1 MQVLLLLK
9 ILMRF
14 KRLSMFKNLIKEKFL
29 LLLFLFAFVMNVSY
43 AKSDE
48 KLNANSLDTI
58 RVKVQETEE
67 NLKKLDIEI
76 EKLNNEVFAS
86 DNELSKIKSEKEKIT
101 KLREQNELELKS
113 LEVSIQ
119 NLRKDALLLIQ
130 RSKGRLRALYRER
143 PVQDLLSFLFSD
155 NNNNGSRIAFYVT
168 KIRNYDKK
176 LMVELITIRRDYAK
190 KAGRQKRIL
199 ADNIKLEDQLIYE
212 HKKEALQNA
221 NKKKMLASLTKK
233 ESQVEKELDKLRA
246 QALRIEIVLASV
258 TNGEELFLKDQK
270 EDKKIKKTK
279 KARETKPFDGKGL
292 LALRGKLP
300 APVKGKIVKTFGR
313 HQVKK
318 FKDFVISKGVEFSV
332 SNGTLAYAVAK
343 GKVIY
348 DGKMPGYG
356 NMIIL
361 DHGQRYYT
369 LYSHLTNIDA
379 GVGDVLET
387 GDLVGECEP
396 GVNGTNFYFEI
407 RKDGKPIDPKLYLN
421 KKELI

>member
-1 MQVLLLLK
+1 MLALLQLK
-9 ILMRF
+9 ILMKF

-29 LLLFLFAFVMNVSY
+29 FLLFLFAFIVNIPY
-43 AKSDE
+43 AKSDD
-48 KLNANSLDTI
+48 KINSNSLDKI
-58 RVKVQETEE
+58 RVKVQEAEE
-67 NLKKLDIEI
+67 NLKNLDVEI
-76 EKLNNEVFAS
+76 EKLNEEVATS
-86 DNELSKIKSEKEKIT
+86 NSELLKIKSEKEKIT
-101 KLREQNELELKS
+101 KLREQNELESKS
-113 LEVSIQ
+113 LEKSIQ

-155 NNNNGSRIAFYVT
+155 KNNNGSRIAFYVT

-176 LMVELITIRRDYAK
+176 LMVELITIRRDFAK

-199 ADNIKLEDQLIYE
+199 ADNTKLENQLIYE

-221 NKKKMLASLTKK
+221 NKKKMLALLTKK
-233 ESQVEKELDKLRA
+233 ETQVEKELDELRA

-270 EDKKIKKTK
+270 EDKKVKKTK
-279 KARETKPFDGKGL
+279 KAKEVQPFNGKGL
-292 LALRGKLP
+292 LALKGKLP
-300 APVKGKIVKTFGR
+300 VPVKGKIVKTFGR

-318 FKDFVISKGVEFSV
+318 FKDFVVSKGIEFAV
-332 SNGTLAYAVAK
+332 TNGTLAHAVAK

-369 LYSHLTNIDA
+369 LYSHLVNIGA
-379 GVGDVLET
+379 ELGDVLET

-396 GVNGTNFYFEI
+396 SVNGTNFYFEI

>member
-48 KLNANSLDTI
+48 KLNANSLDII

-86 DNELSKIKSEKEKIT
+86 DDELSKIKSEKEKIT

-176 LMVELITIRRDYAK
+176 LMVELI
-190 KAGRQKRIL
+190 
-199 ADNIKLEDQLIYE
+199 
-212 HKKEALQNA
+212 
-221 NKKKMLASLTKK
+221 
-233 ESQVEKELDKLRA
+233 
-246 QALRIEIVLASV
+246 IV
-258 TNGEELFLKDQK
+258 
-270 EDKKIKKTK
+270 
-279 KARETKPFDGKGL
+279 
-292 LALRGKLP
+292 
-300 APVKGKIVKTFGR
+300 
-313 HQVKK
+313 
-318 FKDFVISKGVEFSV
+318 SK
-332 SNGTLAYAVAK
+332 
-343 GKVIY
+343 
-348 DGKMPGYG
+348 
-356 NMIIL
+356 
-361 DHGQRYYT
+361 
-369 LYSHLTNIDA
+369 
-379 GVGDVLET
+379 
-387 GDLVGECEP
+387 
-396 GVNGTNFYFEI
+396 
-407 RKDGKPIDPKLYLN
+407 
-421 KKELI
+421 